1 MSGAWLAFLI
11 REGRLACRRPALW
24 LTPLA
29 FHALVVTLFPL
40 ALGTDSQQLAALAP
54 GLLWIALLLALL
66 LGQEALF
73 RSDWQDGS
81 LELWLLAPQPLPLL
95 VLLKLLVHWCFAG
108 LGLVALTPLL
118 ALMLGLP
125 AAALPATL
133 AALILG
139 SLALTLIGAIGAA
152 LTVGLARGGLLLA
165 LLNLPLQIPVL
176 ILGASILD
184 AARLGLPVTGLL
196 LWLGCLTLLA
206 LTLAPL
212 AVAAGL
218 RIGAAQ

>member
-1 MSGAWLAFLI
+1 MIAACLAVLR
-11 REGRLACRRPALW
+11 REWRLACRRPAQW
-24 LTPLA
+24 LIPLA
-29 FHALVVTLFPL
+29 FHALIVTLFPL
-40 ALGTDSQQLAALAP
+40 ALGPDGRQLALLAP

-66 LGQEALF
+66 LGQDGLF

-81 LELWLLAPQPLPLL
+81 LELWLLAPQPLALL
-95 VLLKLLVHWCFAG
+95 VLLKLLVHWCFSG
-108 LGLVALTPLL
+108 LALVALTPLL
-118 ALMLGLP
+118 GLMLGLP
-125 AAALPATL
+125 AGALPAML
-133 AALILG
+133 AALTLG

-176 ILGASILD
+176 ILGTLSLD
-184 AARLGLPVTGLL
+184 AARSGLPVTGYL
-196 LWLGCLTLLA
+196 LWLGCFTLLA

>member
-1 MSGAWLAFLI
+1 
-11 REGRLACRRPALW
+11 
-24 LTPLA
+24 
-29 FHALVVTLFPL
+29 
-40 ALGTDSQQLAALAP
+40 
-54 GLLWIALLLALL
+54 
-66 LGQEALF
+66 
-73 RSDWQDGS
+73 
-81 LELWLLAPQPLPLL
+81 
-95 VLLKLLVHWCFAG
+95 
-108 LGLVALTPLL
+108 
-118 ALMLGLP
+118 
-125 AAALPATL
+125 
-133 AALILG
+133 G

-176 ILGASILD
+176 ILGASTLD

-212 AVAAGL
+212 AVAASL

>member
-1 MSGAWLAFLI
+1 MSGAWLAILG

-40 ALGTDSQQLAALAP
+40 ALGPDSQQLAALAP

-73 RSDWQDGS
+73 RSEWQDGS
-81 LELWLLAPQPLPLL
+81 LELSLL

-133 AALILG
+133 AALTLG

-176 ILGASILD
+176 ILGASTLD

>member
-1 MSGAWLAFLI
+1 MSGAWLAILR
-11 REGRLACRRPALW
+11 REGRLACRRPAQW

-40 ALGTDSQQLAALAP
+40 ALGPDSRQLAALAP

-73 RSDWQDGS
+73 RSEWQDGS
-81 LELWLLAPQPLPLL
+81 LELWLLAPQPLALL

-108 LGLVALTPLL
+108 LALVALSPVL

-125 AAALPATL
+125 VAALPATL
-133 AALILG
+133 VALTLG

-165 LLNLPLQIPVL
+165 LLNLPLQLPVL
-176 ILGASILD
+176 ILGASTLD

>member
-1 MSGAWLAFLI
+1 MSGAWLAFLR
-11 REGRLACRRPALW
+11 REGRLACRRPAQW

-40 ALGTDSQQLAALAP
+40 ALGPDSRQLAALAP

-73 RSDWQDGS
+73 RSEWQDGS
-81 LELWLLAPQPLPLL
+81 LELWLLAPQPLALL

-125 AAALPATL
+125 VAALPATL

-176 ILGASILD
+176 ILGANTLD

-212 AVAAGL
+212 AAAAGL

>member
-1 MSGAWLAFLI
+1 MSVACLAILG
-11 REGRLACRRPALW
+11 REWRLACRRPAQW

-40 ALGTDSQQLAALAP
+40 ALGADSRQLATLAP

-66 LGQEALF
+66 LGQEGLF

-81 LELWLLAPQPLPLL
+81 LEHWLLAPQPLALL

-108 LGLVALTPLL
+108 LALVALTPVL

-125 AAALPATL
+125 AAALPAML
-133 AALILG
+133 VALVLG
-139 SLALTLIGAIGAA
+139 SLALTLLGAIGAA

-165 LLNLPLQIPVL
+165 LLNLPLQIPIL
-176 ILGASILD
+176 ILGTRAVD
-184 AARLGLPVTGLL
+184 AASQGLPVAGLL
-196 LWLGCLTLLA
+196 LWLGCLALLA